1 MKNAA
6 VNLIAPM
13 NIIIL
18 GLFLTFWKSKSL
30 NGATIHKTFFLYYV
44 LYLAVNL
51 WHLLGRLF
59 FPETLTAQYKF
70 PAYASNGV
78 FILIIGTMWIL
89 AILKTLDNYSDGG
102 LMGVYE
108 RNIAKWRKW
117 F

>member
-13 NIIIL
+13 NIIVL
-18 GLFLTFWKSKSL
+18 GLFLTFWQTKSL
-30 NGATIHKTFFLYYV
+30 KGVTIHRTFFIYYT
-44 LYLAVNL
+44 LYLGVNL

-59 FPETLTAQYKF
+59 FPETLTAKYKF
-70 PAYASNGV
+70 SAYASNGV
-78 FILIIGTMWIL
+78 FILIVGTMWLL
-89 AILKTLDNYSDGG
+89 AVLKFLDNNSNGG

-108 RNIAKWRKW
+108 RNIGKWRKW